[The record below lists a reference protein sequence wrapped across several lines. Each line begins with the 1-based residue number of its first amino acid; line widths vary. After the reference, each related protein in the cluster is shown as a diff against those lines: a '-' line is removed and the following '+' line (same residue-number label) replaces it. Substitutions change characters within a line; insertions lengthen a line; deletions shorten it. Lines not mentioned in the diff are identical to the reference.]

1 MLIKK
6 DAIHPPPIEAEEF
19 LLNLVKKRILMS
31 ILFYEPGGIR
41 TPDPR
46 LRRPLLY
53 PTELLIQ
60 RTEKAGDENRT
71 HVFSL
76 EGWRSTIE
84 LHPQKMN
91 QEGFE
96 PPTHGLEGRCSIQLS
111 YWSREQKKR
120 VMRIEL
126 TCSAWKADVLP
137 LNYTRKDM

>member
-60 RTEKAGDENRT
+60 KKTKKSGWWESNSRVQLGRLTFYHWTTPAKICNQRKLLLHNFWT
-71 HVFSL
+71 MSRVFLKFLKISFKKVKQRSSL
-76 EGWRSTIE
+76 
-84 LHPQKMN
+84 L
-91 QEGFE
+91 
-96 PPTHGLEGRCSIQLS
+96 
-111 YWSREQKKR
+111 
-120 VMRIEL
+120 
-126 TCSAWKADVLP
+126 
-137 LNYTRKDM
+137 

>member
-76 EGWRSTIE
+76 EG
-84 LHPQKMN
+84 
-91 QEGFE
+91 
-96 PPTHGLEGRCSIQLS
+96 
-111 YWSREQKKR
+111 
-120 VMRIEL
+120 
-126 TCSAWKADVLP
+126 
-137 LNYTRKDM
+137 